1 MRSFYG
7 EDPPLLVITGPTA
20 TGKSRAGVMAA
31 DILGGEIVSA
41 DSMLIYRH
49 MDIGT
54 AKPTPAERLGIP
66 HHMID
71 IADPDQEY
79 SVAQYQQQ
87 ARAAVKDVLQR
98 DRLPLLVGGTGLYV
112 NAVIDNYDFS
122 GAGGDRSL
130 REIFTH
136 EIIAS
141 GAESLHYKLRDVD
154 PVTAAKLHPKDT
166 RRVTRALEVFYR
178 TGMPISSFQYK
189 DNFKKPVY
197 NLKMFGLTMRRDL
210 LYRRIEK
217 RVDEMIESGL
227 VDEVRALMARGYSP
241 ELPSMRGL
249 GYKEIIAYLQGNLNL
264 DQAVELLKRNTRRFA
279 KRQLTWFR
287 KDARIEWVD
296 VENHSH
302 IKDLVK
308 EISAKIAGVFLPL

>member
-1 MRSFYG
+1 MKSFYG
-7 EDPPLLVITGPTA
+7 EAPPLLVITGPTA
-20 TGKSRAGVMAA
+20 TGKSSAGVMAA
-31 DILGGEIVSA
+31 DILGGEIISA

-54 AKPTPAERLGIP
+54 AKPTSAERLGIP

-79 SVAQYQQQ
+79 SVALYQQQ

-112 NAVIDNYDFS
+112 NAVIDSYDFS
-122 GAGGDRSL
+122 SAGGDRSL
-130 REIFTH
+130 REKFKH
-136 EIIAS
+136 EIAAS
-141 GAESLHYKLRDVD
+141 GAESLHLKLQCVD
-154 PVTAAKLHPKDT
+154 PETAAKLHPKDT
-166 RRVTRALEVFYR
+166 RRVTRALEVYYR

-189 DNFKKPVY
+189 DDQKSVY
-197 NLKMFGLTMRRDL
+197 NLKMFGLTMSRDL

-217 RVDEMIESGL
+217 RVDEMIEAGL

-249 GYKEIIAYLQGNLNL
+249 GYKEIISYLQGDLNL

-287 KDARIEWVD
+287 KDTRIEWLD
-296 VENHSH
+296 VENYGN
-302 IKDLVK
+302 ITDLAR